1 MTHPSIREL
10 IDACRPDQH
19 DPQRPELAADL
30 APLAR
35 ELENHADVAAAL
47 QRSERFDRNV
57 RSALDDVPLPSG
69 FAERLLAKCEAAV
82 VTPAAVPAA
91 IADGGMKSPRRRFL
105 AQLSIAASLLIASLA
120 AYPAYQFLAQT
131 RRPVTSDELAQTA
144 VTWFDDCG
152 PGVQWTP
159 VNEKILAEYPLSSA
173 LRFRPKVFRQVDES
187 TVAYYLGS
195 DGKRAILF
203 VHHAK
208 RPHPLLN
215 NSPYSVFPVSGGI
228 SLGAWKRDNVVYVI
242 GVTGSNR
249 RWPVD
254 DFVIRPHSA

>member
-1 MTHPSIREL
+1 MTTNPTIREL

-35 ELENHADVAAAL
+35 ELESQPELVAAVK
-47 QRSERFDRNV
+47 RSERFDRNV
-57 RSALDDVPLPSG
+57 RSALDDVALPAG

-82 VTPAAVPAA
+82 VTPAAPEEKPR
-91 IADGGMKSPRRRFL
+91 KSSRRKWL
-105 AQLSIAASLLIASLA
+105 AQLSIAASLLIVSLA
-120 AYPAYQFLAQT
+120 AYPAINTIWQARQ
-131 RRPVTSDELAQTA
+131 PVTSDELAQTA
-144 VTWFDDCG
+144 VTWFDACG
-152 PGVQWTP
+152 PGVQWIP

-203 VHHAK
+203 VHQAK
-208 RPHPLLN
+208 RPHPLLS
-215 NSPYSVFPVSGGI
+215 NSPYRALPVSGGI
-228 SLGAWKRDNVVYVI
+228 SLGAWKRDDVVYVI

-254 DFVIRPHSA
+254 DFVIRPPSA